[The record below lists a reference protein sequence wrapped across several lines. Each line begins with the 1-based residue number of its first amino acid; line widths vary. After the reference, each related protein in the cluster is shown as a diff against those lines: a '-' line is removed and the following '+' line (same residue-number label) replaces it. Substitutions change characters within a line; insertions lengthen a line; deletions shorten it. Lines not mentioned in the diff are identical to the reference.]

1 MKKQIVAISLCLL
14 AVATLN
20 AQKTSFGL
28 KGGLNISDVSNING
42 DNRLSGHLGL
52 YFNSRLNAQWS
63 IQPELLYSGQGQQ
76 YRVFNNEVTLAL
88 NYLQIPMM
96 FQFRPL
102 KQVYLEVGPQLGFL
116 LAANVKDDDDK
127 NEVDDNYKKTDLGL
141 NFGAGFMATQRLG
154 FYARYCI
161 GLSDIN
167 DAPIIGDLYNR
178 VGQIGLFIR
187 LQ

>member
-1 MKKQIVAISLCLL
+1 MKKHIVALCLCLL
-14 AVATLN
+14 TAAAVK
-20 AQKTSFGL
+20 AQKMSFGL

-76 YRVFNNEVTLAL
+76 YRALGNEYTLAL
-88 NYLQIPMM
+88 NYIQIPLM
-96 FQFRPL
+96 FQFRPV

-116 LAANVKDDDDK
+116 IAANVKDDGDK
-127 NEVDDNYKKTDLGL
+127 EEVDGAYKKADFGL
-141 NFGAGFMATQRLG
+141 NFGAGFMVTSKLG
-154 FYARYCI
+154 FYGRYNV
-161 GLSDIN
+161 GLADIN
-167 DAPIIGDLYNR
+167 DVSALSDRHNR
-178 VGQIGLFIR
+178 VGQLGLFIR